1 MTTTTE
7 RAQHTPGPWTTKKLM
22 SVTAIEHGDGGRVC
36 HLPHHMEHEG
46 EPCGSIESQ
55 DKTQEEIDANAH
67 LIAAAPGM
75 LETLYRVRN
84 FLACS
89 GKALANSNCARVV
102 DEQIAQAE
110 GGAK

>member
-1 MTTTTE
+1 MAT
-7 RAQHTPGPWTTKKLM
+7 QHTPGPLVVRRIGTDPPDCFTVNEDRSGGGTL
-22 SVTAIEHGDGGRVC
+22 VAIC
-36 HLPHHMEHEG
+36 EG
-46 EPCGSIESQ
+46 PQAE
-55 DKTQEEIDANAH
+55 ANAH